1 MQKEQ
6 FNLLALQTLQSAGV
20 AHTPQRLAVLTV
32 LLKAAKPLS
41 AAGIRQTIMVRSRID
56 KVTVY
61 RIIALFRKQGIIREI
76 ISTNGANYFEMA
88 SLENPVHPHFECR
101 HCGQLSCLAP
111 LTFTSAN
118 QLISANNDYS
128 IDHIEISISG
138 LCAGCRNATRLHKQ
152 SNRRTL

>member
-1 MQKEQ
+1 M
-6 FNLLALQTLQSAGV
+6 QTLQGAGI
-20 AHTPQRLAVLTV
+20 ANTPQRLAVLNA

-41 AAGIRQTIMVRSRID
+41 AAGIRQEIAACSRID

-76 ISTNGANYFEMA
+76 ISANGANYFEMA
-88 SLENPVHPHFECR
+88 SLDNPVHPHFECR

-128 IDHIEISISG
+128 IDHIEINISG

-152 SNRRTL
+152 SHRKTL